1 MRPTGQ
7 CRLAAVPAIHQQ
19 GGLQNP
25 LSSSSSG
32 SSDSVHSSIQSAVDY
47 RQALLPVPLLLL
59 ATGPAW
65 AEEVLSD
72 ADAVYAAANGRD
84 FTDVVVTFMAGT
96 VFALLLLVT
105 GGVSVC
111 QGAATEGRN
120 SEQSSGTRAECP
132 LQITNLHIA
141 PISMQAAPHV

>member
-1 MRPTGQ
+1 MRPSGQ
-7 CRLAAVPAIHQQ
+7 CRLAAVPAGHQQ
-19 GGLQNP
+19 GGVQDP
-25 LSSSSSG
+25 LSSSSG
-32 SSDSVHSSIQSAVDY
+32 SRGSDCSSSQSAVDC

-65 AEEVLSD
+65 AEEVVSD
-72 ADAVYAAANGRD
+72 ADAVYAAANGGD

-111 QGAATEGRN
+111 QGATAEDTN
-120 SEQSSGTRAECP
+120 SKQSSNTQG
-132 LQITNLHIA
+132 
-141 PISMQAAPHV
+141 